1 MGTHGKN
8 WGGNI
13 GNPQIEN
20 PDYATVIYVILDCKT
35 GLKHSIKLQNLEFR
49 F

>member
-20 PDYATVIYVILDCKT
+20 PDYATAKHFIRPRNMWDSILN
-35 GLKHSIKLQNLEFR
+35 NLGVYF
-49 F
+49 